1 MHLRQ
6 NNILVSNLSYYL
18 FIYLFYM
25 YLVTYLSTLLVIRLN
40 GVKLHD
46 EYSVEKWNSVQSFF
60 P

>member
-46 EYSVEKWNSVQSFF
+46 ECSVEKWNSVQSFF